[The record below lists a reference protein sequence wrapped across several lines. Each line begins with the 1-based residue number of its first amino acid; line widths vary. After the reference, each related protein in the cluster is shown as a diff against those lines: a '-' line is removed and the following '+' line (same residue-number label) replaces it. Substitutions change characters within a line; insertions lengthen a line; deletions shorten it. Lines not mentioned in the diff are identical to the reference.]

1 MQMVIQRLY
10 LCLLATLL
18 SSCAII
24 IDPLEN
30 NLPPLQKIEKP
41 EIGALLVPELANI
54 KADNK
59 AKPVVAIYAGSFT
72 DQTGQRRSNSTY
84 ATFSSAVTQA
94 PDAYL
99 IRALKHAGINHNGFF
114 EVVERVGLD
123 HVTKERQII
132 RSTRQEFK
140 KDTKLQPLMFAGLI
154 MQGGVISYESNVKSG
169 GAGAR
174 YLGIGMSRQYKQD
187 TVTISLRTVSVST
200 GKVLLEVLVTKTILS
215 ASIDQD
221 IFRFISDSTELVEVE
236 NGLVRNE
243 SINIALQTAI
253 ETAVLQTIKEGTNRG
268 YWKYEE
274 FKTINCDDDCLTAI
288 RG

>member
-1 MQMVIQRLY
+1 MVIQRLY
-10 LCLLATLL
+10 LYLLATLL

-41 EIGALLVPELANI
+41 EIGSLLVPELANI
-54 KADNK
+54 KTNNK
-59 AKPVVAIYAGSFT
+59 TKPVVAIYAGSFT

-99 IRALKHAGINHNGFF
+99 IRALKHAGSNNNGFF

-253 ETAVLQTIKEGTNRG
+253 ETAVLQTIKEGKTRG
-268 YWKYEE
+268 YWSYEE
-274 FKTINCDDDCLTAI
+274 FKTINCDTDCLTAI

>member
-1 MQMVIQRLY
+1 MAIRQLY
-10 LCLLATLL
+10 LFLSAALL

-41 EIGALLVPELANI
+41 EIGTLLVPELANI
-54 KADNK
+54 KSSNK
-59 AKPVVAIYAGSFT
+59 VKPVIAIYSGGFT
-72 DQTGQRRSNSTY
+72 DQTGQRRSNSSY

-99 IRALKHAGINHNGFF
+99 IRALKHAGSNHDGFF

-123 HVTKERQII
+123 NVTKERQII

-140 KDTKLQPLMFAGLI
+140 EDKKLQPLMFAGLI
-154 MQGGVISYESNVKSG
+154 MQGGVISYESNIKSG

-187 TVTISLRTVSVST
+187 TVAISLRTVSVST

-221 IFRFISDSTELVEVE
+221 VFRFITDSTELVEIE

-253 ETAVLQTIKEGTNRG
+253 ETAVLQTIKEGATRG
-268 YWKYEE
+268 YWNLDEQI
-274 FKTINCDDDCLTAI
+274 KTINCDADCVASI

>member
-1 MQMVIQRLY
+1 MANKLLY
-10 LCLLATLL
+10 LYLSAILL

-30 NLPPLQKIEKP
+30 NLPPIQKIEKP
-41 EIGALLVPELANI
+41 EIGTLLVPELANI
-54 KADNK
+54 QSANK
-59 AKPVVAIYAGSFT
+59 VNPVVAIYTGGFT
-72 DQTGQRRSNSTY
+72 DQTGQRRSNSSY

-99 IRALKHAGINHNGFF
+99 IRALKHAGSSKDGFF
-114 EVVERVGLD
+114 DVVERVGLD
-123 HVTKERQII
+123 NVTKERQII
-132 RSTRQEFK
+132 RSARQQN
-140 KDTKLQPLMFAGLI
+140 KDKQKLPDLLFAGLI

-200 GKVLLEVLVTKTILS
+200 GRVLLEVLVTKTILS

-221 IFRFISDSTELVEVE
+221 VFRFITDSTELVEIE

-253 ETAVLQTIKEGTNRG
+253 ETAVLQTIKEGTTRG
-268 YWKYEE
+268 YWNINEE
-274 FKTINCDDDCLTAI
+274 IKTIDCDDDCIATI

>member
-1 MQMVIQRLY
+1 MVIRQLY
-10 LCLLATLL
+10 LSLSVALL
-18 SSCAII
+18 SSCALI

-30 NLPPLQKIEKP
+30 NLPPIQKIEKP
-41 EIGALLVPELANI
+41 TIGSLLVPGLANI
-54 KADNK
+54 KAGNK
-59 AKPVVAIYAGSFT
+59 VKPVVAIYGGSFT
-72 DQTGQRRSNSTY
+72 DQTGQRRSNSAY

-99 IRALKHAGINHNGFF
+99 IRALKHAGSNKDGFF
-114 EVVERVGLD
+114 DVVERVGLD

-132 RSTRQEFK
+132 RSARQK
-140 KDTKLQPLMFAGLI
+140 NKDKNKLPDLLFAGLI

-187 TVTISLRTVSVST
+187 TVTISLRTVSVTT
-200 GKVLLEVLVTKTILS
+200 GRVLLEVLVTKTILS

-221 IFRFISDSTELVEVE
+221 IFRFITDNTELVEIE

-253 ETAVLQTIKEGTNRG
+253 ETAVLETIKEGTTRG
-268 YWKYEE
+268 YWNIDEQE
-274 FKTINCDDDCLTAI
+274 
-288 RG
+288 

>member
-1 MQMVIQRLY
+1 M
-10 LCLLATLL
+10 
-18 SSCAII
+18 
-24 IDPLEN
+24 
-30 NLPPLQKIEKP
+30 
-41 EIGALLVPELANI
+41 
-54 KADNK
+54 
-59 AKPVVAIYAGSFT
+59 
-72 DQTGQRRSNSTY
+72 
-84 ATFSSAVTQA
+84 
-94 PDAYL
+94 
-99 IRALKHAGINHNGFF
+99 
-114 EVVERVGLD
+114 VERVGLD

-253 ETAVLQTIKEGTNRG
+253 ETAVLQTIKEGTNKG
-268 YWKYEE
+268 YWSYEE
-274 FKTINCDDDCLTAI
+274 FKTIDCDDDCVTAI

>member
-1 MQMVIQRLY
+1 MEILPRY
-10 LCLLATLL
+10 SCLLAILL
-18 SSCAII
+18 SSCSSLSVNDAIVKNKTL
-24 IDPLEN
+24 PNVLEIQSEE
-30 NLPPLQKIEKP
+30 LLQ
-41 EIGALLVPELANI
+41 VPQP
-54 KADNK
+54 KA
-59 AKPVVAIYAGSFT
+59 PIVVAVYPNSFT
-72 DQTGQRRSNSTY
+72 DQTGQRRSNSSY

-99 IRALKHAGINHNGFF
+99 IRALKHAGSNKDGFF
-114 EVVERVGLD
+114 DVVERVGLD
-123 HVTKERQII
+123 NVTKERQII
-132 RSTRQEFK
+132 RSARQQNKEK
-140 KDTKLQPLMFAGLI
+140 QKLPDLLFAGLI

-200 GKVLLEVLVTKTILS
+200 GRVLLEVLVTKTILS

-221 IFRFISDSTELVEVE
+221 VFRFITDSTELVEIE

-253 ETAVLQTIKEGTNRG
+253 ETAVLQTIKEGTTRG
-268 YWKYEE
+268 YWNINEQI
-274 FKTINCDDDCLTAI
+274 KTIDCDDDCVASI

>member
-1 MQMVIQRLY
+1 MVTRQLY
-10 LCLLATLL
+10 LSLSVALL
-18 SSCAII
+18 SSCALIV
-24 IDPLEN
+24 DPLEN
-30 NLPPLQKIEKP
+30 NLPPFQKIEKP
-41 EIGALLVPELANI
+41 EIGSLLVPSLANI
-54 KADNK
+54 QHKNK
-59 AKPVVAIYAGSFT
+59 KKPVVAIYAGSFI
-72 DQTGQRRSNSTY
+72 DATGQRRSNSSY

-99 IRALKHAGINHNGFF
+99 IRALKHAGSNHDGFF

-132 RSTRQEFK
+132 RSTRQDNKEK
-140 KDTKLQPLMFAGLI
+140 QKLPNLMFAGLI

-174 YLGIGMSRQYKQD
+174 YLGIGMSRQFKQD

-221 IFRFISDSTELVEVE
+221 VFRFITDSTELVEIE

-253 ETAVLQTIKEGTNRG
+253 ETAVLKTIKEGATRG
-268 YWKYEE
+268 YWNIDEK
-274 FKTINCDDDCLTAI
+274 FKNINCDDACISAI

>member
-1 MQMVIQRLY
+1 MVIRQLY
-10 LCLLATLL
+10 PFLLVALL
-18 SSCAII
+18 SSCALIF
-24 IDPLEN
+24 DPLEN
-30 NLPPLQKIEKP
+30 NLPPIQKIEKP
-41 EIGALLVPELANI
+41 EIGTLLVPELANI
-54 KADNK
+54 QSANK
-59 AKPVVAIYAGSFT
+59 VNPVVAIYTGGFT
-72 DQTGQRRSNSTY
+72 DQTGQRRSNSSY

-99 IRALKHAGINHNGFF
+99 IRALKHAGSNKDGFF
-114 EVVERVGLD
+114 DVVERVGLD
-123 HVTKERQII
+123 NVTKERQII
-132 RSTRQEFK
+132 RSARQQN
-140 KDTKLQPLMFAGLI
+140 KDKQKLPDLLFAGLI

-200 GKVLLEVLVTKTILS
+200 GRVLLEVLVTKTILS

-221 IFRFISDSTELVEVE
+221 VFRFITDSTELVEIE

-253 ETAVLQTIKEGTNRG
+253 ETAVLQTIKEGTTRG
-268 YWKYEE
+268 YWNINEE
-274 FKTINCDDDCLTAI
+274 IKTIDCDDDCVASI